1 MTNDEFLDGLPDTIH
16 ELGWLLFGLRRI
28 PNVDVAAEL
37 LEWQRLEI
45 AVLDAHADWLAEM
58 KAAVE
63 GRGFAWTVENL
74 NVYCCLW
81 DVD

>member
-1 MTNDEFLDGLPDTIH
+1 MTNDDLAGLPETIH

-28 PNVDVAAEL
+28 PDIAVACEL

-45 AVLDAHADWLAEM
+45 EILESHADWLAEM

-63 GRGFAWTVENL
+63 GSGVDWTIGNL
-74 NVYCCLW
+74 NRFCRFPE
-81 DVD
+81 VD